1 VTRNLECGDLSPL
14 WLKRRQ
20 GGALQ
25 KTNMKRLI
33 LLIIVVVIGGGAAL
47 GAWTYSDL
55 HKPFAHTKTGQ
66 YIEIPKGTSP
76 SIIVHK
82 LATEGIIK
90 HEWPLKLYLKVSGK
104 GSTLKAGEYD
114 FPSPIS
120 PIGVLSKL
128 QQGERRLNRL
138 TIIEGWTRWDIAR
151 AMMEVPEL
159 KLESEGQALDLM
171 NNINLISDLDP
182 EAKNL
187 EGYLF
192 PDTYEFSPETTP
204 AQLIEMMVKR
214 FRNVW
219 KPDWTERARSLSF
232 SPRQIV
238 TTASIIETE
247 AKLAAE
253 RPLVAS
259 VIYNRL
265 KKNIPLAVDSS
276 VIYASKLEGK
286 WRYDGKVYRSDIER
300 RSPYNTRIYA
310 GLPPG
315 PVASPGESSLK
326 AALNPASSE
335 YLYYVRNPDRDDG
348 AHNFYSNGAEFE
360 TGVQALRKWERER
373 DARQ

>member
-1 VTRNLECGDLSPL
+1 
-14 WLKRRQ
+14 
-20 GGALQ
+20 
-25 KTNMKRLI
+25 MKKILI
-33 LLIIVVVIGGGAAL
+33 LVLAVLLLAGAAS
-47 GAWTYSDL
+47 GAWIYLDL
-55 HKPFAHTKTGQ
+55 RKPVAHNKSGQ
-66 YIEIPKGTSP
+66 YIEIPKGSSP
-76 SIIVHK
+76 SAVIKK
-82 LATEGIIK
+82 LTAEGVLT
-90 HEWPLKLYLKVSGK
+90 HEWPLKLYLKGTGK

-120 PIGVLSKL
+120 PLSVLAKL
-128 QQGERRLNRL
+128 QQGQRRLNRI

-151 AMMEVPEL
+151 AMVQVPEFH
-159 KLESEGQALDLM
+159 LD
-171 NNINLISDLDP
+171 S
-182 EAKNL
+182 EAKALALMDNVSLIRDVDPSATNL

-204 AQLIEMMVKR
+204 EQLIEMMVKR
-214 FRNVW
+214 FRGVW
-219 KPDWTERARSLSF
+219 KPEWNDRARSLNM
-232 SPRQIV
+232 SPREIV
-238 TTASIIETE
+238 TTASLIETE
-247 AKLAAE
+247 AKLAEE

-265 KKNIPLAVDSS
+265 EKNIPLAVDSS

-300 RSPYNTRIYA
+300 RSPYNTRLYA

-326 AALNPASSE
+326 AALNPATSD

-348 AHNFYSNGAEFE
+348 AHNFYNNGSDFE

-373 DARQ
+373 DLEEANRK

>member
-1 VTRNLECGDLSPL
+1 
-14 WLKRRQ
+14 
-20 GGALQ
+20 
-25 KTNMKRLI
+25 MKRLI
-33 LLIIVVVIGGGAAL
+33 LLIIVVGILAVAGL
-47 GAWTYSDL
+47 GFWTYSDL
-55 HKPFAHTKTGQ
+55 HKPIAHTKTGQ
-66 YIEIPKGTSP
+66 YIDIPKGTSP
-76 SIIVHK
+76 SAIVHK
-82 LATEGIIK
+82 LASEGIITN
-90 HEWPLKLYLKVSGK
+90 EWPLKLYLKATGK
-104 GSTLKAGEYD
+104 GSTLRAGEYD

-120 PIGVLSKL
+120 PLGALAKL
-128 QQGERRLNRL
+128 QQGQRRLNRI

-151 AMMEVPEL
+151 VMAQVPEFGL
-159 KLESEGQALDLM
+159 TSDAQALELM
-171 NNINLISDLDP
+171 NNVSLISDLDP

-192 PDTYEFSPETTP
+192 PDTYEFAPETT
-204 AQLIEMMVKR
+204 AAELVEMMVKR
-214 FRNVW
+214 FRDVW

-247 AKLAAE
+247 AKLNDE
-253 RPLVAS
+253 RPVVAS

-265 KKNIPLAVDSS
+265 KKDIPLAVDSS

-300 RSPYNTRIYA
+300 HSPYNTRLYA

-326 AALNPASSE
+326 AALNPATSD

-348 AHNFYSNGAEFE
+348 AHNFYSNGADFE
-360 TGVQALRKWERER
+360 TGVQALRRWERER
-373 DARQ
+373 DEEEARKKRAGGQ

>member
-1 VTRNLECGDLSPL
+1 
-14 WLKRRQ
+14 
-20 GGALQ
+20 
-25 KTNMKRLI
+25 MKRLI
-33 LLIIVVVIGGGAAL
+33 LLIIVVGVLAVAGL

-55 HKPFAHTKTGQ
+55 HKPIAHTKSGQ
-66 YIEIPKGTSP
+66 YLDIPKGTSP
-76 SIIVHK
+76 SAIVHR
-82 LATEGIIK
+82 LATEGIIA
-90 HEWPLKLYLKVSGK
+90 HEWPLKVYLKATGK

-114 FPSPIS
+114 FPSPIT
-120 PIGVLSKL
+120 PLGALAKL
-128 QQGERRLNRL
+128 QQGERRLNRI

-151 AMMEVPEL
+151 AMAQVPEFGL
-159 KLESEGQALDLM
+159 TSDVQALELM
-171 NNINLISDLDP
+171 NNVSLISDLDP

-192 PDTYEFSPETTP
+192 PDTYEFAPETT
-204 AQLIEMMVKR
+204 AAGLVEMMVNR
-214 FRNVW
+214 FRDVW

-232 SPRQIV
+232 TPRQIV

-247 AKLAAE
+247 AKLADE
-253 RPLVAS
+253 RPIVAS

-265 KKNIPLAVDSS
+265 KKDIPLAVDSS

-326 AALNPASSE
+326 AALNPATSD

-360 TGVQALRKWERER
+360 TGVQALRRWERER
-373 DARQ
+373 DEKKRESGN

>member
-1 VTRNLECGDLSPL
+1 
-14 WLKRRQ
+14 
-20 GGALQ
+20 
-25 KTNMKRLI
+25 MKRLI
-33 LLIIVVVIGGGAAL
+33 LLIILVGILAVAGL
-47 GAWTYSDL
+47 GAWTYSNL
-55 HKPFAHTKTGQ
+55 HKPIAHTKNGQ
-66 YIEIPKGTSP
+66 YIDIAKGTSP
-76 SIIVHK
+76 SAIVHR
-82 LATEGIIK
+82 LAEEGIIS
-90 HEWPLKLYLKVSGK
+90 HEWPLKLYLKATGK
-104 GSTLKAGEYD
+104 GSTLRAGEYD

-120 PIGVLSKL
+120 PLGALAKL
-128 QQGERRLNRL
+128 QQGERRLNRI

-151 AMMEVPEL
+151 AMAQVPEF
-159 KLESEGQALDLM
+159 KLANDADALELM
-171 NNINLISDLDP
+171 NNVSLIADLDP

-192 PDTYEFSPETTP
+192 PDTYEFSPETT
-204 AQLIEMMVKR
+204 AAELVEMMVKR
-214 FRNVW
+214 FREVW
-219 KPDWTERARSLSF
+219 KPDWTDRARSLAF
-232 SPRQIV
+232 TPRQIV

-247 AKLAAE
+247 AKLNDE

-265 KKNIPLAVDSS
+265 KKDIPLAVDSS

-326 AALNPASSE
+326 AALNPATSD

-360 TGVQALRKWERER
+360 TGVQALRRWERER
-373 DARQ
+373 DEEEARKKREGGQ